1 MVLTKEQIQKTIS
14 EYFAGKPVKKA
25 WLFGSY
31 ARGEADENSD
41 VDVLIDIDYDAKV
54 GLKYFSWHRELGS
67 LLNKK
72 VDVVSAGWENE
83 YIKPFIDKEKRIIY
97 ER

>member
-31 ARGEADENSD
+31 ARGEATPGS
-41 VDVLIDIDYDAKV
+41 DIDVMVRFNDEKKISVFDLADITFR
-54 GLKYFSWHRELGS
+54 LEQQTNR
-67 LLNKK
+67 K
-72 VDVVSAGWENE
+72 VDLVEKDCLLPFAYETAKNDL
-83 YIKPFIDKEKRIIY
+83 IKIY
-97 ER
+97 G